1 MSYSTPRATFKL
13 VLVFG
18 LETEFSFRLLLIYY
32 YVHLNKENLHC
43 SQRIFQF
50 EYFSIRNLD
59 LELYSL
65 VRSLVEVLRQVAS
78 GSESESVL
86 CPNNLRE
93 ACSNLLFRMFAFQFF
108 LLE

>member
-18 LETEFSFRLLLIYY
+18 LETEFSFRLLLISYPY
-32 YVHLNKENLHC
+32 IEIQRKSPRC

-93 ACSNLLFRMFAFQFF
+93 A
-108 LLE
+108 